1 MAFVA
6 MAINFFVTLAA
17 YHVADKGLVYSLT
30 GLGFYAHA
38 DSGETTC
45 AGTPWGMLVFATA
58 YIILMLV
65 ALFAFKNRMKQ
76 LRLLRLAGTALA
88 IYASAYVAYALTF
101 AMKNS
106 LEYHSAIGLL
116 CPLAAVVFTWLAVR
130 GVKRD
135 EALVRAADRIR

>member
-1 MAFVA
+1 MASVV

-17 YHVADKGLVYSLT
+17 YHAADATIAYSLT
-30 GLGFYAHA
+30 GFGFYSHA
-38 DSGETTC
+38 ENGATTC

-76 LRLLRLAGTALA
+76 LRLLRLASTALA
-88 IYASAYVAYALTF
+88 IYALAYVAYALSFATNHNVEFHSTF
-101 AMKNS
+101 
-106 LEYHSAIGLL
+106 GLL
-116 CPLAAVVFTWLAVR
+116 CPLAAVVLTWLAVR